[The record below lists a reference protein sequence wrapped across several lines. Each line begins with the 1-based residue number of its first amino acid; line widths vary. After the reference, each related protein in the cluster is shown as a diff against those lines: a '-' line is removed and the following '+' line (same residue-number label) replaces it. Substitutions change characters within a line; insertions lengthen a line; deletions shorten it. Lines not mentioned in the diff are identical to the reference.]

1 MKHNK
6 NKILSVAL
14 ALLLAIPP
22 NISNAQELPI
32 GAGESPSN
40 PGFFYPGKE
49 ITIPAPKDVDPSLTY
64 VGVMLHRMQ
73 PDTTNSTVAS
83 QYTTPVS
90 FNGKNEWFVPASGS
104 QSITLKYNSIDVKAF
119 FASAK
124 YGSIIY
130 PEDIRQLPTN
140 LLTNNSVFK
149 LNAMYIF
156 RLPDGTDKKGAIRS
170 MFIQLAPV
178 PTNIKANWGAYKEGE
193 TIEITTEFS
202 QKITLKNHV
211 KMKLSNND
219 VVQSNESSGSHTS
232 LTFSYKVTKQSARPL
247 KVIGWQNSA
256 GTDITNSRH
265 ADYHDY
271 NTTESYVQ
279 WIIPEDK
286 NLKDGTTKYVV
297 ADATPPIK
305 YSGTIGNTANSEW
318 VSQVNH
324 IQLKSPSLADNHSG
338 INKVDVIVRDETDKP
353 ITIPTDFTPDTPD
366 VTGVSTAKNVYKT
379 TQTRANISTTSLYD
393 YLESQGEKVNI
404 EETLKV
410 SALLTDAVGYTSDSD
425 TVDLKIDTWA
435 PDIPLAWRGKS
446 NTIHMK
452 IREHMSGVKSVVCQQ
467 RAENGNLAPAQNVP
481 LTTLSQIAGVMNKSL
496 PNWTLGFTANN
507 DTNLYPGAVF
517 TITDNAGN
525 VNTIIFENLNSPTEI
540 LNPLTGL
547 HFINGDPT
555 SQVTITATVKD
566 EDSTKIGINLVT
578 PQINSGA
585 QLFSPNFFIQP
596 NMNYSGGVTL
606 NLPVTMSTLKQQDG
620 IYNDLRLQ
628 AVEYLKQTDEVLVT
642 NDHNLPLTIVAD
654 KTSPTLILENSSK
667 NVGDGKTYMDVTFF
681 DEISGAHT
689 LEYQYKSLGS
699 STFSSV
705 SGQLITRTHPT
716 ADAIPVTTNGYS
728 RVKTLYRRLEV
739 TKSGTYQV
747 TATDKAGN
755 KTVKQIVLLGNEV
768 DPNIGYRVDGVQTTS
783 LKTDDKLKDIAI
795 AQNVSPNPMLT
806 MSYTDFGRTVAS
818 MTTVIERDNGT
829 KSPPIYNTLNINQAN
844 GIANDILIPIQQD
857 WGRHFKI
864 LNTIGE
870 KTYETD
876 MHLLS
881 GTIFY
886 LKNDNETASTVK
898 VAIAPEIENKVP
910 TITNTRQLSYT
921 KDTSNTNFEMFG
933 ESPVYKSLST
943 TVYKNRGLYYSKTED
958 IPTPIPKGEFNN
970 FEVTR
975 LSHSVAS
982 PGTITKTEITN
993 APSLTVSGLWTDTNG
1008 MEAPQSNI
1016 REEDFS
1022 MTLTVKPT
1030 SKQTAFNPDV
1040 TVVKHGNTIPIEDS
1054 IPWGEFT
1061 GVKFTYYIL
1070 CQQEFTGDWNAL
1082 TSETDQKKLAEVLGA
1097 EIKAPMSR
1105 SKLISFSHPNN
1116 INGKLLDKSGTYLVL
1131 VEAKSQLGKSYYGSN
1146 VLNVLLSE
1154 DTDNV
1159 FFKNT
1164 SSYRINRA
1172 FILDVAT
1179 ANLAGHNF
1187 QSSPLTYR
1195 TMSNNGKLYVSN
1207 KGTSSLLVLDANTLQ
1222 ILNTFTLTGG
1232 ITDMCVYNS
1241 KVYIT
1246 TTSGLFE
1253 VSDTAVLNVDSG
1265 NYVSVAPWGS
1275 SLLTATSGEVQSRT
1289 TPNLVASRRT
1299 VASNNILQVNA
1310 SIDGMIFVTLTSG
1323 KVLRWL

>member
-1 MKHNK
+1 MKHKQNK
-6 NKILSVAL
+6 LLSVAL

-22 NISNAQELPI
+22 NISNAQELPT

-73 PDTTNSTVAS
+73 PSSPNSTVAS

-104 QSITLKYNSIDVKAF
+104 QAITLKYNSTDVKAF

-130 PEDIRQLPTN
+130 PEDNRQLPTN

-149 LNAMYIF
+149 LNAMYLF

-170 MFIQLAPV
+170 MYIQLAPV
-178 PTNIKANWGAYKEGE
+178 PTAIKADWGAYKEGD
-193 TIEITTEFS
+193 TIEMTTEFS
-202 QKITLKNHV
+202 QKITLKSHV
-211 KMKLSNND
+211 KMKLSNGD

-247 KVIGWQNSA
+247 KVIGWQNSS

-265 ADYHDY
+265 PDYHDY

-297 ADATPPIK
+297 ADSTPPNK
-305 YSGTIGNTANSEW
+305 YSGTIGNSANSEW
-318 VSQVNH
+318 VSTVNNL
-324 IQLKSPSLADNHSG
+324 QLKSPIMTDEHSG
-338 INKVDVIVRDETDKP
+338 IKQTDIVVNDKTDKP
-353 ITIPTDFTPDTPD
+353 VVIPTDFTPDSHD
-366 VTGVSTAKNVYKT
+366 VLGVSPAKNIYKQ
-379 TQTRANISTTSLYD
+379 TQTRSTVNTTSLYEH
-393 YLESQGEKVNI
+393 LESQGEEANI
-404 EETLKV
+404 EETRKV
-410 SALLTDAVGYTSDSD
+410 QVRLTDSVGYTSESD
-425 TVDLKIDTWA
+425 PVDLKIDTWA

-467 RAENGNLAPAQNVP
+467 RAENGNLATAQNVP
-481 LTTLSQIAGVMNKSL
+481 LTTLSQISGVTDKSL
-496 PNWTLGFTANN
+496 PNWTLGFTATH

-525 VNTIIFENLNSPTEI
+525 VNTVTFENLNSPTEI
-540 LNPLTGL
+540 LNPITGL

-555 SQVTITATVKD
+555 SQVTLTATVKD

-578 PQINSGA
+578 PQINGGA
-585 QLFSPNFFIQP
+585 QLLSPNFFIQP

-606 NLPVTMSTLKQQDG
+606 NLPVTMATLKQQDG

-628 AVEYLKQTDEVLVT
+628 TIEYLKQTDEVLVT

-654 KTSPTLILENSSK
+654 KTSPTLTLEDSSK

-716 ADAIPVTTNGYS
+716 ADAAPVSTNGYS
-728 RVKTLYRRLEV
+728 RIKALYRRLEV

-806 MSYTDFGRTVAS
+806 MSYTDFSRTVAS
-818 MTTVIERDNGT
+818 MTTVIERENGT

-898 VAIAPEIENKVP
+898 VAIAPEIESKVP
-910 TITNTRQLSYT
+910 TIVNTKQLSYT
-921 KDTSNTNFEMFG
+921 KDATNTNFEMFG
-933 ESPVYKSLST
+933 ESPVYKSPST

-958 IPTPIPKGEFNN
+958 IPTPIPKGEFND

-982 PGTITKTEITN
+982 PGTINKTEITN
-993 APSLTVSGLWTDTNG
+993 TPSLTVSGLWTDANG

-1016 REEDFS
+1016 REEDFNMS
-1022 MTLTVKPT
+1022 ITVKPT

-1040 TVVKHGNTIPIEDS
+1040 TIVKKGNTIPIEDS

-1061 GVKFTYYIL
+1061 GVKFTYYII
-1070 CQQEFTGDWNAL
+1070 CQQEYGGDWNSL
-1082 TSETDQKKLAEVLGA
+1082 TSETDLVKLSQILGS
-1097 EIKAPMSR
+1097 EIKAPMTR
-1105 SKLISFSHPNN
+1105 SKLISYMQPEN
-1116 INGKLLDKSGTYLVL
+1116 ITGKLLDKSGTYLVL

-1159 FFKNT
+1159 HFKNT
-1164 SSYRINRA
+1164 ASYRINRA
-1172 FILDVAT
+1172 FILDMAT

-1187 QSSPLTYR
+1187 QTTPLTYK
-1195 TMSNNGKLYVSN
+1195 TIANNGKLYVSS
-1207 KGTSSLLVLDANTLQ
+1207 KGASSLLVLDANTLQ
-1222 ILNTFTLTGG
+1222 VLKSFTLTGG
-1232 ITDMCVYNS
+1232 VTDMCIYNS
-1241 KVYIT
+1241 KIYVT

-1253 VSDTAVLNVDSG
+1253 VADTDILNVDTG
-1265 NYVSVAPWGS
+1265 NYVSVTAWGS
-1275 SLLTATSGEVQSRT
+1275 SLLTATVGEVQSRV
-1289 TPNLVASRRT
+1289 TPNVVASKRI
-1299 VASNNILQVNA
+1299 VASNNILKVDA
-1310 SIDGMIFVTLTSG
+1310 SGTGGIYVTLTSG
-1323 KVLRWL
+1323 KVLVWL